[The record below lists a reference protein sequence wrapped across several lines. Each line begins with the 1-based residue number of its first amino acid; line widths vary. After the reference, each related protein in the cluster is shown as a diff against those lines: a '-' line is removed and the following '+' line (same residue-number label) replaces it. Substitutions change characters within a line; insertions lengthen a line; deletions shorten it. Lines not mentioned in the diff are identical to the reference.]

1 MLIIDTRS
9 PHEYEAGH
17 VRGAVNL
24 PPEMF
29 ASGALP
35 AAVVG
40 TPKDGAIVVYC
51 RSGARSNVVKHILE
65 QHGYSNI
72 TNGINQGF
80 VEKLLHT

>member
-9 PHEYEAGH
+9 PHEYEASH
-17 VRGAVNL
+17 VQGAVNL

-29 ASGALP
+29 TGGVLP
-35 AAVVG
+35 AALVA

-51 RSGARSNVVKHILE
+51 RSGARSNVVKAILE
-65 QHGYSNI
+65 QHGYSNV
-72 TNGINQGF
+72 TNGINQGY

>member
-9 PHEYEAGH
+9 PLEYQGGH
-17 VRGAVNL
+17 VQGAVNL
-24 PPEMF
+24 PPETF
-29 ASGALP
+29 ATGVLP
-35 AAVVG
+35 EVVVD
-40 TPKDGAIVVYC
+40 TPKDEAIVVYC

-65 QHGYSNI
+65 QHGYANV